1 MAMPQNHKT
10 AKRHLTK
17 SEFKLFQNS
26 LPKNITGLNP
36 RRVKSA
42 HKNTLELIKKYRK
55 GLKNASEAKSEKI
68 NLRLKNLE
76 QVLDRYSRNMKN
88 QNEESDVEGRRALTG
103 QAKMRLR
110 GDGGSRQQRLHMER
124 NKISPMNAGE
134 GYIAEKPL
142 RTKTKWNSQKPKGK
156 RAL

>member
-26 LPKNITGLNP
+26 LPKNISGMTE

-42 HKNTLELIKKYRK
+42 HKNTQALIKKYRK
-55 GLKNASEAKSEKI
+55 GLKKASETKQEKI

-76 QVLDRYSRNMKN
+76 QTLDRYSRNLKSHAAD
-88 QNEESDVEGRRALTG
+88 NEAENRRSITDQTKL
-103 QAKMRLR
+103 RLK
-110 GDGGSRQQRLHMER
+110 GGGSRQQRLYRER
-124 NKISPMNAGE
+124 NNIYPMGADE
-134 GYIAEKPL
+134 PHIAERPL
-142 RTKTKWNSQKPKGK
+142 REKAKLNKQAPKRM
-156 RAL
+156 RAH